1 MNKMTW
7 LLLATGFT
15 GALTL
20 RFLLGLV
27 AGLFTGRPPRVNVHF
42 SPHGGCTEAVVAR
55 LQQARHEILVLA
67 YSFTSRPIT
76 DALIHAKKRGVRL
89 NIILD
94 HSNEKEP
101 YTDLPHL
108 LENGIH
114 PLIDAKHA
122 IAHNKVMIIDNRTV
136 ITGSFNF
143 THQAEGN
150 NAENLL
156 ILDDHPELVQHYRK
170 DFENHRSHSQSA
182 TVPKQVPRQ
191 PASQGLFRNNRA
203 A

>member
-1 MNKMTW
+1 MLTW

-20 RFLLGLV
+20 QFLLDLLGK
-27 AGLFTGRPPRVNVHF
+27 LFGRRTPRMSVLF

-55 LQQARHEILVLA
+55 LRQARHEILMLA

-76 DALIHAKKRGVRL
+76 EALIAARHRGVRV

-108 LENGIH
+108 LQNGVH
-114 PLIDAKHA
+114 PLIDAQHA
-122 IAHNKVMIIDNRTV
+122 IAHNKVLVIDSRTV

-143 THQAEGN
+143 THQAEGQ

-156 ILDDHPELVQHYRK
+156 ILDDHPELVEHYRK
-170 DFENHRSHSQSA
+170 NFELHRSHSHAA
-182 TVPKQVPRQ
+182 TMPKLN
-191 PASQGLFRNNRA
+191 PAIGHGQHRHA

>member
-1 MNKMTW
+1 M
-7 LLLATGFT
+7 
-15 GALTL
+15 
-20 RFLLGLV
+20 
-27 AGLFTGRPPRVNVHF
+27 
-42 SPHGGCTEAVVAR
+42 
-55 LQQARHEILVLA
+55 LA

-76 DALIHAKKRGVRL
+76 EALIAARHRGVRV

-108 LENGIH
+108 LQNGVH
-114 PLIDAKHA
+114 PLIDAQHA
-122 IAHNKVMIIDNRTV
+122 IAHNKVMVIDRRTV

-143 THQAEGN
+143 TNQAEGQ

-156 ILDDHPELVQHYRK
+156 ILDGHPELVEHYRK
-170 DFENHRSHSQSA
+170 NFELHRSHSQAA
-182 TVPKQVPRQ
+182 TMPKLN
-191 PASQGLFRNNRA
+191 PAIGHGQHRHA